1 LGVEHLD
8 GKVALVTGA
17 SRGIG
22 RATALAMARAGADVV
37 AAARTRAQLQSLS
50 REIKAETGRS
60 ALVCEVDVSEEA
72 AVSEMVAAALE
83 AFGRIDILVNN
94 AGLRTGKAV
103 LWQTT
108 TAEWDTMI
116 AVNLRGAFLCC
127 RAVLPHMIEQG
138 SGHVINIVSTV
149 SQIGL
154 ENMSGYSASKWG
166 LLGMTKSLVKEAR
179 PYGIRVTA
187 ISPGGTDSSF
197 RPESRPQ
204 YLAPETVADT
214 VVFVASLPENAV
226 VHDLV
231 VRPIVETN
239 F

>member
-1 LGVEHLD
+1 VNHLGE
-8 GKVALVTGA
+8 KVALITGA

-22 RATALAMARAGADVV
+22 RATALAMARAGADIVI
-37 AAARTRAQLQSLS
+37 AARTKSQLQSLADQ
-50 REIKAETGRS
+50 IQVETGRS
-60 ALVCEVDVSEEA
+60 VLACEVDVSAEPQVA
-72 AVSEMVAAALE
+72 GMVADALD
-83 AFGRIDILVNN
+83 AFGHIDILVNN
-94 AGLRTGKAV
+94 AGLRVGKDV
-103 LWQTT
+103 LWETT
-108 TAEWDTMI
+108 TEAWDTMI

-127 RAVLPHMIEQG
+127 REVLPHMIAQG
-138 SGHVINIVSTV
+138 CGHVINIVSTV

-187 ISPGGTDSSF
+187 ISPGGTDTSF

-204 YLAPETVADT
+204 YLASETVAAT
-214 VVFVASLPENAV
+214 IVFVASLPNKAV

-231 VRPIVETN
+231 MRPIVETN

>member
-1 LGVEHLD
+1 MENLA
-8 GKVALVTGA
+8 GKGALITGA

-22 RATALAMARAGADVV
+22 RATALAMARAGANVV
-37 AAARTRAQLQSLS
+37 IAARSERQLQVLAE
-50 REIKAETGRS
+50 EIRAETGR
-60 ALVCEVDVSEEA
+60 AVLVCVVDVSSEA
-72 AVSEMVAAALE
+72 QVSEMAAGALDT
-83 AFGRIDILVNN
+83 FGRIDILVNN
-94 AGLRTGKAV
+94 AGLRTSKAV
-103 LWQTT
+103 LWETT
-108 TAEWDTMI
+108 IKEWDTMM

-138 SGHVINIVSTV
+138 MGHVINVISTV

-187 ISPGGTDSSF
+187 ISPGGTDTSF
-197 RPESRPQ
+197 RAESRPQ

-214 VVFVASLPENAV
+214 IVFVAALPQKAV

-231 VRPIVETN
+231 IRPIVETN